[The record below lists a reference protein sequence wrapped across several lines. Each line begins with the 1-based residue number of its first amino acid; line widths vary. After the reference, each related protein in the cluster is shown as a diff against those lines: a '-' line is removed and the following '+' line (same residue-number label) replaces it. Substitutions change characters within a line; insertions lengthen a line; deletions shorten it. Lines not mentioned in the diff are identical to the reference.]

1 MAEPHHKLG
10 ELASTLEHQGADP
23 QRIDLLRRAQR
34 FKRSWVEMA
43 EALVEVRKAEAWRQW
58 GYESFHAY
66 ADQELLIKRP
76 TADKLTAS
84 YRVLE
89 RHAPEV
95 LEQDGEQEVPG
106 YDQLGYLAK
115 ALGVSP
121 RPEDDEDGDEG
132 GGEANRPPL
141 DQAVAHELQQAVF
154 EENAPVS
161 ILRRR
166 FDDVVWPK
174 PPGAEEL
181 AALEKTRS
189 TIRRLSALLS
199 DVEGLPRE
207 NVIRA
212 EDALEALQDDLER
225 QITDLREHL
234 RHAEAS

>member
-1 MAEPHHKLG
+1 MAEAHQKLG
-10 ELASTLEHQGADP
+10 ELAAALEQQGAD
-23 QRIDLLRRAQR
+23 RRRLDLLRRAQR

-43 EALVEVRKAEAWRQW
+43 EALVEVRKAEAWREW

-121 RPEDDEDGDEG
+121 RPEDDADGDEG
-132 GGEANRPPL
+132 EANGPQL
-141 DQAVAHELQQAVF
+141 DEAVAHELQQAVF

-189 TIRRLSALLS
+189 AIRRLSALLS

-225 QITDLREHL
+225 QIADLREHL